1 MANVLLGK
9 TVSDKATELLIERVA
24 QLKAKGIEP
33 TLAIVRVGASEDDL
47 SYERGALN
55 RAERV
60 GVKVDV
66 RALPID
72 ISQAAIEKELEMIN
86 HDTSIHGCLLFR
98 PLPKHLDE
106 KKVCDTLR
114 PEKDIDGIT
123 SASMAGIFMGVD
135 TGFAPCTAEAAM
147 EMLKHNDIPIKG
159 ARAIVIGRSLV
170 IGKPVAMMLLK
181 ENATVTICH
190 TRTVDLP
197 GVTREGDIIIAC
209 AGAAE
214 MVKADFVKPGQTI
227 IDVGINFTEDG
238 RLVGDVAFDKVEPVV
253 ANITPVPRGVGSVT
267 TTILMQHVVEAA
279 SRVCHP
285 SCGCS

>member
-9 TVSDKATELLIERVA
+9 DVADKATELLIERVEK
-24 QLKAKGIEP
+24 LKAKGIEP
-33 TLAIVRVGASEDDL
+33 TLAIVRVGENEDDL
-47 SYERGALN
+47 SYERGALK

-66 RALPID
+66 RVLPID
-72 ISQAAIEKELEMIN
+72 ISQSAIEKELEMIN
-86 HDTSIHGCLLFR
+86 YDASIHGCLLFR
-98 PLPKHLDE
+98 PLPKHLNE

-114 PEKDIDGIT
+114 PEKDVDGIT

-147 EMLKHNDIPIKG
+147 AVLKHNDIPIKG

-181 ENATVTICH
+181 ENATVTTCH

-197 GVTREGDIIIAC
+197 GVTRDGDIIIAC

-214 MVKADFVKPGQTI
+214 MVTAEHVKSGQTI
-227 IDVGINFTEDG
+227 IDVGINFTDDG
-238 RLVGDVAFDKVEPVV
+238 RLVGDVAFEEVEPIVE
-253 ANITPVPRGVGSVT
+253 NITPVPRGVGSVT

-279 SRVCHP
+279 ERASMA
-285 SCGCS
+285 

>member
-1 MANVLLGK
+1 MANILLGK
-9 TVSDKATELLIERVA
+9 DVADKATELLIERVEK
-24 QLKAKGIEP
+24 LKAKGIEP
-33 TLAIVRVGASEDDL
+33 TLAIVRVGENEDDL
-47 SYERGALN
+47 SYERGALK

-66 RALPID
+66 RVLPID

-86 HDTSIHGCLLFR
+86 YDASIHGCLLFR
-98 PLPKHLDE
+98 PLPKHLNE

-147 EMLKHNDIPIKG
+147 AVLKHNDIPIKG

-181 ENATVTICH
+181 ENATVTTCH

-209 AGAAE
+209 AGVAE
-214 MVKADFVKPGQTI
+214 MVTAEHVKPGQTI
-227 IDVGINFTEDG
+227 IDVGINFTDDG
-238 RLVGDVAFDKVEPVV
+238 RLVGDVAFDEVEPIVE
-253 ANITPVPRGVGSVT
+253 NITPVPRGVGSVT

-279 SRVCHP
+279 ERASMA
-285 SCGCS
+285 

>member
-1 MANVLLGK
+1 MANILLGK
-9 TVSDKATELLIERVA
+9 DVADKATELLIERVEK
-24 QLKAKGIEP
+24 LKAKGIEP
-33 TLAIVRVGASEDDL
+33 TLAIVRVGENEDDL
-47 SYERGALN
+47 SYERGALK

-66 RALPID
+66 RVLPID
-72 ISQAAIEKELEMIN
+72 ISQSAIEKELEMIN
-86 HDTSIHGCLLFR
+86 YDASIHGCLLFR
-98 PLPKHLDE
+98 PLPKHLNE

-147 EMLKHNDIPIKG
+147 AVLKHNDIPIKG

-181 ENATVTICH
+181 ENATVTTCH

-209 AGAAE
+209 AGVAE
-214 MVKADFVKPGQTI
+214 MVTAEHVKPGQTI
-227 IDVGINFTEDG
+227 IDVGINFTDDG
-238 RLVGDVAFDKVEPVV
+238 RLVGDVAFEEVEPIVE
-253 ANITPVPRGVGSVT
+253 NITPVPRGVGSVT

-279 SRVCHP
+279 ERASMA
-285 SCGCS
+285 

>member
-1 MANVLLGK
+1 MANILLGK
-9 TVSDKATELLIERVA
+9 DVADKATELLIERVEK
-24 QLKAKGIEP
+24 LKAKGIEP
-33 TLAIVRVGASEDDL
+33 TLAIVRVGENEDDL
-47 SYERGALN
+47 SYERGALK

-66 RALPID
+66 RVLPID

-86 HDTSIHGCLLFR
+86 YDASIHGCLLFR
-98 PLPKHLDE
+98 PLPKHLNE

-147 EMLKHNDIPIKG
+147 AVLKHNDITIKG

-181 ENATVTICH
+181 ENATVTTCH

-209 AGAAE
+209 AGVAE
-214 MVKADFVKPGQTI
+214 MVTAEHVKPGQTI
-227 IDVGINFTEDG
+227 IDVGINFTDDG
-238 RLVGDVAFDKVEPVV
+238 RLVGDVAFDEVEPIVE
-253 ANITPVPRGVGSVT
+253 NITPVPRGVGSVT

-279 SRVCHP
+279 ERASTA
-285 SCGCS
+285 

>member
-1 MANVLLGK
+1 MANILLGK
-9 TVSDKATELLIERVA
+9 DVADKATELLIERVEK
-24 QLKAKGIEP
+24 LRAKGIEP
-33 TLAIVRVGASEDDL
+33 TLAIVRVGENEDDL
-47 SYERGALN
+47 SYERGALK

-66 RALPID
+66 RVLPID

-86 HDTSIHGCLLFR
+86 YDASIHGCLLFR
-98 PLPKHLDE
+98 PLPKHLNE

-147 EMLKHNDIPIKG
+147 AVLKHNDIPIKG

-181 ENATVTICH
+181 ENATVTTCH

-209 AGAAE
+209 AGVAE
-214 MVKADFVKPGQTI
+214 MVTAEHVKPGQTI
-227 IDVGINFTEDG
+227 IDVGINFTDDG
-238 RLVGDVAFDKVEPVV
+238 RLVGDVAFDEVEPIVE
-253 ANITPVPRGVGSVT
+253 NITPVPRGVGSVT

-279 SRVCHP
+279 ERASTA
-285 SCGCS
+285 

>member
-1 MANVLLGK
+1 MANILLGK
-9 TVSDKATELLIERVA
+9 DVADKATELLIERVEK
-24 QLKAKGIEP
+24 LKAKGIEP
-33 TLAIVRVGASEDDL
+33 TLAIVRVGENEDDL
-47 SYERGALN
+47 SYERGALK

-66 RALPID
+66 RVLPID

-86 HDTSIHGCLLFR
+86 YDASIHGCLLFR
-98 PLPKHLDE
+98 PLPKHLNE

-147 EMLKHNDIPIKG
+147 AVLKHNDIPIKG

-181 ENATVTICH
+181 ENATVTTCH

-209 AGAAE
+209 AGVAE
-214 MVKADFVKPGQTI
+214 MVTAEHVKPGQTI
-227 IDVGINFTEDG
+227 IDVGINFTDDG
-238 RLVGDVAFDKVEPVV
+238 RLVGDVAFDEVEPIVE
-253 ANITPVPRGVGSVT
+253 NITPVPRGVGSVT

-279 SRVCHP
+279 ERASTA
-285 SCGCS
+285 

>member
-9 TVSDKATELLIERVA
+9 DVADKATELLIERVEK
-24 QLKAKGIEP
+24 LKAKGIEP
-33 TLAIVRVGASEDDL
+33 TLAIVRVGENEDDL
-47 SYERGALN
+47 SYERGALK

-66 RALPID
+66 RVLPID
-72 ISQAAIEKELEMIN
+72 ISQSAIEKELEMIN
-86 HDTSIHGCLLFR
+86 YDASIHGCLLFR
-98 PLPKHLDE
+98 PLPKHLNE

-114 PEKDIDGIT
+114 PEKDVDGIT

-147 EMLKHNDIPIKG
+147 AVLKHNDIPIKG

-181 ENATVTICH
+181 ENATVTTCH

-197 GVTREGDIIIAC
+197 GVTRDGDIIIAC

-214 MVKADFVKPGQTI
+214 MVTAEHVKPGQTI
-227 IDVGINFTEDG
+227 IDVGINFTDDG
-238 RLVGDVAFDKVEPVV
+238 RLVGDVAFEEVEPIVE
-253 ANITPVPRGVGSVT
+253 NITPVPRGVGSVT

-279 SRVCHP
+279 ERASMA
-285 SCGCS
+285 

>member
-1 MANVLLGK
+1 MANILLGK
-9 TVSDKATELLIERVA
+9 DVADKATELLIERVEK
-24 QLKAKGIEP
+24 LKAKGIEP
-33 TLAIVRVGASEDDL
+33 TLAIVRVGENEDDL
-47 SYERGALN
+47 SYERGALK

-66 RALPID
+66 RVLPID

-86 HDTSIHGCLLFR
+86 YDASIHGCLLFR
-98 PLPKHLDE
+98 PLPKHLNE

-114 PEKDIDGIT
+114 PEKDVDGIT

-135 TGFAPCTAEAAM
+135 TGFAPCMAEAAM
-147 EMLKHNDIPIKG
+147 AVLKHNDIPIKG

-181 ENATVTICH
+181 ENATVTTCH

-209 AGAAE
+209 AGVAE
-214 MVKADFVKPGQTI
+214 MVTAEHVKPGQTI
-227 IDVGINFTEDG
+227 IDVGINFTDDG
-238 RLVGDVAFDKVEPVV
+238 RLVGDVAFDEVEPIVE
-253 ANITPVPRGVGSVT
+253 NITPVPRGVGSVT

-279 SRVCHP
+279 ERASTA
-285 SCGCS
+285 